1 MLDGFLFAM
10 GGWEG
15 HSRLDS
21 MECYNPHNNTWQFM
35 QSVKL
40 AVTSPAVVALDGFLY
55 VTGRTGLLHT
65 IVAICWFVCN
75 GSGHV
80 LGDRRRTSN
89 DSLHNWLL
97 AVASLSSLC

>member
-15 HSRLDS
+15 RSRLDS

-40 AVTSPAVVALDGFLY
+40 GVTSPAVAALDGFLY
-55 VTGRTGLLHT
+55 VTGRTGLIHT
-65 IVAICWFVCN
+65 SVAIYGEHDLV
-75 GSGHV
+75 GMQ
-80 LGDRRRTSN
+80 
-89 DSLHNWLL
+89 
-97 AVASLSSLC
+97 

>member
-35 QSVKL
+35 ESVKL

-55 VTGRTGLLHT
+55 VTGRTGLLNT
-65 IVAICWFVCN
+65 IAAICCEHYLVKGFVCN

-80 LGDRRRTSN
+80 LGDRRRT
-89 DSLHNWLL
+89 
-97 AVASLSSLC
+97 